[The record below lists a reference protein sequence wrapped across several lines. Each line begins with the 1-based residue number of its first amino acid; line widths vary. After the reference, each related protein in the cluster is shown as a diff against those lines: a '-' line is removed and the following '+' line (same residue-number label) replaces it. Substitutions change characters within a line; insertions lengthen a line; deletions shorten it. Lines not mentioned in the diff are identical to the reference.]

1 MVIIINVAVIVVIV
15 AVVVVV
21 VAVIVIVVVVV
32 VVVVV
37 IVIVVVVA
45 VVVDFGRN
53 ESSFTSTGKAIFCS
67 AGRGPRLRG
76 SDRACHETKKA
87 CQPKLVS
94 NLLVA
99 LLNI

>member
-32 VVVVV
+32 V

-53 ESSFTSTGKAIFCS
+53 ESSFTSTRKAIFCS